1 MRSTIEVCLQEMA
14 DHIISQKEIL
24 ARERFDA
31 DLNTYSNK
39 VDESLKEWREN
50 LISIFARSIFDS
62 LEKTYRHLQAWGS
75 EGVNLL
81 FNLDLPLDLAIEEVR
96 FYRNSIGEILK
107 KESVKA
113 DLSIPEFYE
122 IISRFD
128 SVVDRAVH
136 WLSVTY
142 SNTYAARITAA
153 ELTSIELSIPIVRI
167 TEQIGILPLIGDIDT
182 KRSQEL
188 MEKALKQG
196 ADLSLSHMI
205 IDLSG
210 VPIIDTMVANHIF
223 KVIDALKLIGIE
235 SILTGIRP
243 EIAQTMISLG
253 IKASGISTFASLHN
267 AVKYLQAKN

>member
-1 MRSTIEVCLQEMA
+1 MRSTIEICLQEMA
-14 DHIISQKEIL
+14 EHIISQKEIL

-50 LISIFARSIFDS
+50 LIAIFARSIFDS

-81 FNLDLPLDLAIEEVR
+81 VNLDLPLDLAIEEVR

-107 KESVKA
+107 KESLKA

-136 WLSVTY
+136 WLSVSY

-196 ADLSLSHMI
+196 ADLGLSHMI

-223 KVIDALKLIGIE
+223 KVIDALKLIGIQ

-267 AVKYLQAKN
+267 AVKYLQAKI

>member
-1 MRSTIEVCLQEMA
+1 MEVCLQEMA
-14 DHIISQKEIL
+14 EHIISQKEFL
-24 ARERFDA
+24 ARQRFDA
-31 DLNTYSNK
+31 DENIYSNK
-39 VDESLKEWREN
+39 VDESLKWWREN
-50 LISIFARSIFDS
+50 LISIFAHSIFDS
-62 LEKTYRHLQAWGS
+62 LEKTYGHLQAWGS

-81 FNLDLPLDLAIEEVR
+81 VNLNLPLDLAVEEVR
-96 FYRNSIGEILK
+96 FYRNSIGEFLK
-107 KESVKA
+107 EEAVKA
-113 DLSIPEFYE
+113 GLTIPEFYE

-136 WLSVTY
+136 WLSVSY
-142 SNTYAARITAA
+142 STTYAARITAA
-153 ELTSIELSIPIVRI
+153 EITSMELSIPIVRI
-167 TEQIGILPLIGDIDT
+167 TEHIGILPLIGDIDT

-196 ADLSLSHMI
+196 ADFGLSHMI

-223 KVIDALKLIGIE
+223 KVVDALKLLGIQ

-253 IKASGISTFASLHN
+253 IKASGVSTFASLHN
-267 AVKYLQAKN
+267 AVKYLQAKI